1 MTDKP
6 DDQGIPAP
14 EGVSEV
20 IETDYEIGQN
30 NIDGSVGPFGF
41 DIHNPVFLISGL
53 AVVAFVFYTLALPE
67 QSGAAFSW
75 LFSSVTKGFDW
86 FFLGA
91 ANIFVLFCLFL
102 IVTPL
107 GNVRLGGKEATP
119 DYGYVGWFAMLF
131 AAGMG
136 IGLMFYGV
144 SEPMSHYSTSK
155 GGVSYGVTYAGD
167 TPAEG
172 DTPEGWADRESFDA
186 ATGLSGATPADVQ
199 AQIDA
204 AVPEG
209 QKGLFAPTTGRTD
222 WAPLGAAAG
231 DDEAAIRLGMA
242 ATIFHWGLHPW
253 AIYAV
258 VALALA
264 LFSYNK
270 GLPLTIRSAFYPI
283 LGDRVWGWWG
293 HAIDTLAVF
302 ATLFGLATSLG
313 FGATQANAGL
323 NELFGIPVGPTTEVI
338 LISVITAIA
347 LVSVLRGLDGG
358 VKILSE
364 INMGL
369 AFLLLLFVLIVGP
382 TVAILTGFADYLVA
396 YVSYLPQLS
405 NPVGRE
411 DVNFSQGWTSFYWAW
426 WISWSPFV
434 GMFIARVSRGR
445 SVREFIICVLLIPS
459 LVCVLWMS
467 VFGGVAIQQVVQDG
481 FTGAQDAALPIQLF
495 KMLGELPLASITSFI
510 GIILVIVFF
519 VTSSDSGSLV
529 IDTITAGGK
538 VDAPVPQRVFWC
550 VFEGAVA
557 IVLLLSAGGLA
568 SLQSMVIS
576 TGLPFTIVLL
586 LMCWA
591 IYKGLVAER
600 NA

>member
-1 MTDKP
+1 MTDAT
-6 DDQGIPAP
+6 DDADQGIPAP
-14 EGVSEV
+14 EGVSDV
-20 IETDYEIGQN
+20 IDTDYEIGQD

-53 AVVAFVFYTLALPE
+53 AIVAFVFYTLALPE
-67 QSGAAFSW
+67 QAGAAFSW
-75 LFSSVTKGFDW
+75 LFSAVTKGFDW

-91 ANIFVLFCLFL
+91 ANLFVIFCLFL

-107 GNVRLGGKEATP
+107 GSVRLGGAEATP
-119 DYGYVGWFAMLF
+119 DYTYVGWFAMLF

-144 SEPMSHYSTSK
+144 SEPMSHFSTSMGGTSAE
-155 GGVSYGVTYAGD
+155 GGV
-167 TPAEG
+167 
-172 DTPEGWADRESFDA
+172 
-186 ATGLSGATPADVQ
+186 
-199 AQIDA
+199 
-204 AVPEG
+204 
-209 QKGLFAPTTGRTD
+209 RTD

-231 DDEAAIRLGMA
+231 NEAESIRLGMA

-293 HAIDTLAVF
+293 HIIDTLAVF

-323 NELFGIPVGPTTEVI
+323 NELFGVPVGPTTEVI
-338 LISVITAIA
+338 LISAITAVA
-347 LVSVLRGLDGG
+347 LISVVRGLDGG
-358 VKILSE
+358 VKVLSE

-369 AFLLLLFVLIVGP
+369 AALLLLFVLFAGP
-382 TVAILTGFADYLVA
+382 TIAILTGFVDYLGA
-396 YVSYLPQLS
+396 YLQYLPALS

-445 SVREFIICVLLIPS
+445 SVREFVICVLLIPS

-481 FTGAQDAALPIQLF
+481 YTAAQDAPLELKLF
-495 KMLGELPLASITSFI
+495 KMLDMLPLTGITSFI
-510 GIILVIVFF
+510 GIVLVIVFF

-550 VFEGAVA
+550 IFEGAVA
-557 IVLLLSAGGLA
+557 IVLLLSAGGLS

-586 LMCWA
+586 IMCFA
-591 IYKGLVAER
+591 IYRGLVAER
-600 NA
+600 REL

>member
-1 MTDKP
+1 MTD
-6 DDQGIPAP
+6 DTTNQGIPLP
-14 EGVSEV
+14 EGEAAL
-20 IETDYEIGQN
+20 IDTDYEIGQD
-30 NIDGSVGPFGF
+30 NIETQIGPFGI

-53 AVVAFVFYTLALPE
+53 AIVAFVFYTLALPD
-67 QSGAAFSW
+67 QAGSVFSW
-75 LFSSVTKGFDW
+75 LFGAVTKGFDW

-91 ANIFVLFCLFL
+91 ANIFVLFCLLL

-107 GNVRLGGKEATP
+107 GSVRLGGADATP
-119 DYGYVGWFAMLF
+119 DYTYIGWFAMLF

-144 SEPMSHYSTSK
+144 SEPMSHFSSSL
-155 GGVSYGVTYAGD
+155 GGTAVENGV
-167 TPAEG
+167 
-172 DTPEGWADRESFDA
+172 
-186 ATGLSGATPADVQ
+186 
-199 AQIDA
+199 
-204 AVPEG
+204 
-209 QKGLFAPTTGRTD
+209 RTD

-231 DDEAAIRLGMA
+231 DEQAAIRLGMA
-242 ATIFHWGLHPW
+242 ATIFHWALHPW

-283 LGDRVWGWWG
+283 LGERVWGWPG
-293 HAIDTLAVF
+293 HVIDTLAVF

-323 NELFGIPVGPTTEVI
+323 NELFGIPINDTVEVI
-338 LISVITAIA
+338 LITGITAIA
-347 LVSVLRGLDGG
+347 LISVLRGLDGG

-369 AFLLLLFVLIVGP
+369 AFLLLLFVLIAGP
-382 TVAILTGFADYLVA
+382 TLAILTGFADYLLA
-396 YVSYLPQLS
+396 YLEYLPALS
-405 NPVGRE
+405 NPIGRE

-445 SVREFIICVLLIPS
+445 TVREFVICVLLIPS

-481 FTGAQDAALPIQLF
+481 YTAAKEAALPLQLF
-495 KMLGELPLASITSFI
+495 KMLDHLPLTGITSVI
-510 GIILVIVFF
+510 GIVLVIVFF

-557 IVLLLSAGGLA
+557 IVLLLSAGGLS

-576 TGLPFTIVLL
+576 TGLPFTVVLL

-591 IYKGLVAER
+591 IWRGLMAER
-600 NA
+600 R